1 MTIRYDNH
9 IYFGEINIRDMF
21 EDENTAK
28 EYDTIYE
35 ERKRLAI
42 KIRELNN
49 IIKKLSDD
57 AKEVERKDVHNKTI
71 ERLTA
76 WYSDVDDRV
85 KQLERKV
92 RHKIVGYVDQ
102 YLDYIIKHD
111 YRYSHEVLRHQFDF
125 KAQYITKKI
134 ETGIDKRTGEVL
146 DLYGLFITFPVKSM
160 LRKIIRYPS
169 VILGELYFENPIY
182 KKAKKVKDMIN
193 LSKTIFYTKADLE
206 RFLLRRFRR
215 VTNLDAPSELLE
227 VYEKLDSK
235 DLAYLID
242 RGCYSTT
249 TLRDVMWQLEYD
261 GQMFYRLKDYLD
273 ANRVSNEVIRKYVVV
288 PPSWDGKVLQK
299 RLARYVL
306 FPSAVQSLDLK
317 EQ

>member
-9 IYFGEINIRDMF
+9 IHFGEVTIIDMF
-21 EDENTAK
+21 EDKDTAR
-28 EYDTIYE
+28 EYEITYE

-42 KIRELNN
+42 KIKELNST
-49 IIKKLSDD
+49 IKRLSDTIGGQEKID
-57 AKEVERKDVHNKTI
+57 RHTKTLNK
-71 ERLTA
+71 LTA
-76 WYSDVDDRV
+76 YYIDADERV
-85 KQLERKV
+85 GQLERKV

-102 YLDYIIKHD
+102 YLDYIIEHD

-182 KKAKKVKDMIN
+182 QKAKKVKDMIN
-193 LSKTIFYTKADLE
+193 LSKTIFYTRADLE

-215 VTNLDAPSELLE
+215 VINLDASDELLE

-235 DLAYLID
+235 DLAYLIG

-249 TLRDVMWQLEYD
+249 TLRDDIWNFEYD

-273 ANRVSNEVIRKYVVV
+273 ANRVNNEVIRKYVVV
-288 PPSWDGKVLQK
+288 PPAWDGKVLQK